1 MDHKYQCIFDAF
13 ASLRWDTNE
22 SEISYGSR
30 LHGKPGSLVVCVF
43 VCVDL
48 AVTRFRW
55 PCPGISPHSML
66 SSILLLFSSLLFSP
80 FFLSYQTP
88 NPKTLKTTDTVDEAI
103 VALLAA
109 GINGAP
115 VIDPITNNLVGC
127 VTAFDF
133 IQKEETGAILPFDME
148 DPETQKE
155 MAVNA
160 RKIVATTVGE
170 LTTDK
175 PLTVDMDTS
184 MKDAAEMLTREKKHR
199 LCVVDEN
206 NNLVGILS
214 TSDVMRNIVDVLQAL
229 PETSSA
235 ATDDFYGN
243 VSP

>member
-1 MDHKYQCIFDAF
+1 M
-13 ASLRWDTNE
+13 
-22 SEISYGSR
+22 
-30 LHGKPGSLVVCVF
+30 
-43 VCVDL
+43 
-48 AVTRFRW
+48 
-55 PCPGISPHSML
+55 
-66 SSILLLFSSLLFSP
+66 
-80 FFLSYQTP
+80 TP